1 MADLDDRL
9 DAAGIP
15 FRRLLEGLGVAVAV
29 VDRDGTVQMA
39 NRRAR
44 TILGFLAEWTAASA
58 AGGAAAGSGVEVID
72 EHRSPIAPDA
82 LPLARTLRT
91 GSAESNVPLG
101 LRRTDGALIWVL
113 ASTEPLAEPDH
124 PGSTFVICTFVDV
137 TEQRNAQEAL
147 EASEERFRLLAENAI
162 DVVYRLRVGPD
173 PQVEYVNPA
182 VESLLGFAPADFYA
196 DRTLMVQVLHDADSD
211 RAAQLARD
219 GTAKAET
226 LLLRMMRRDG
236 TMVWTEHRVVP
247 LRDAQG
253 NTIAVEGI
261 ARDVTALKVKE
272 AVLNHRALHDPLTG
286 LANRVLL
293 LDRLEHA
300 LARARRHPSHLAVL
314 YLDLDRFKT
323 VNDNLGHEVGDR
335 LLGVVARR
343 LQDTMRPSDSV
354 ARLGGDEFAA
364 VLPDLH
370 DADEALRIADRVL
383 AAIAEPV
390 DLGEGALVI
399 TASIGVAAAGTGEA
413 SAAELLRRADF
424 AMYAAKDRGRAR
436 VERYD
441 ALGPDERPPYSAS

>member
-1 MADLDDRL
+1 MAETD
-9 DAAGIP
+9 G
-15 FRRLLEGLGVAVAV
+15 LLEGLGVAVAV
-29 VDRDGTVQMA
+29 VDRDGRVRTA
-39 NRRAR
+39 NRRAQAILE
-44 TILGFLAEWTAASA
+44 ILGEWSA
-58 AGGAAAGSGVEVID
+58 GVDGVEVVD
-72 EHRSPIAPDA
+72 EQRDALLPDA

-91 GSAESNVPLG
+91 GVAELNVLLG
-101 LRRTDGALIWVL
+101 LRRSDTPFVWVL
-113 ASTEPLAEPDH
+113 TSTEPLADPDH
-124 PGSTFVICTFVDV
+124 TGATVVVCTFVDV
-137 TEQRNAQEAL
+137 TEQRDAQQAL

-162 DVVYRLRVGPD
+162 DVVYRLRIGPD
-173 PQVEYVNPA
+173 PQLDYVNPA
-182 VESLLGFAPADFYA
+182 VESLLGYTPADFYA
-196 DRTLMVQVLHDADSD
+196 DPTVLVQAIHGADSD
-211 RAAQLARD
+211 RALQLGRD

-226 LLLRMMRRDG
+226 VLLRMTRRDG

-247 LRDAQG
+247 VRDAQG
-253 NTIAVEGI
+253 AVVAVEGI

-272 AVLNHRALHDPLTG
+272 AFLSHRALHDPLTG

-300 LARARRHPSHLAVL
+300 LARARRHPSHLAVI

-323 VNDNLGHEVGDR
+323 VNDNLGHEAGDR

-354 ARLGGDEFAA
+354 ARLGGDEFAV

-370 DADEALRIADRVL
+370 DADEGVRIAERVL

-399 TASIGVAAAGTGEA
+399 TGSIGVAGAGDGAA

-436 VERYD
+436 VECYD
-441 ALGPDERPPYSAS
+441 ALGPDDRPASAAR